1 LRAKDAAVRDLPE
14 QSMAP
19 LAVEDGFKIAVLLPC
34 YNEALTVGAVVRGFA
49 EALPGARIYVFDN
62 NSTDDTAR
70 AAAHAGARVF
80 REVRQGKGNVVRR
93 MFADIEA
100 DIYVMAD
107 GDGTYDPSD
116 APSLVNALITEHVDM
131 VVGTRR
137 GVALDAGRSGHAF
150 GNRTFNRLYR
160 WLFGRGFTDIFS
172 GYRAFTRR
180 FVKSFPAISTGFEIE
195 TEMSVHASQ
204 LMIPVA
210 EIDLN
215 YGRRPNGSASKL
227 RTFRDG
233 FRILKMFAMLMKE
246 TRPFAFYSIFA
257 VLCWAA
263 GLVLMLP
270 IIVTWLQTGLVPR
283 FPTAI
288 VATGMFIIAFMMAG
302 CGLILD
308 SVGRSRVEQKRIL
321 FLTVPALG
329 VQ

>member
-1 LRAKDAAVRDLPE
+1 MT
-14 QSMAP
+14 SI
-19 LAVEDGFKIAVLLPC
+19 AVEDGLKIAVLLPC
-34 YNEALTVGAVVRGFA
+34 HNEALTIGDVVRGFA
-49 EALPGARIYVFDN
+49 AALPNAGIFVFDN

-80 REVRQGKGNVVRR
+80 RETRQGKGNVVRR

-100 DIYVMAD
+100 DVYIMAD
-107 GDGTYDPSD
+107 GDGTYDPAD

-131 VVGTRR
+131 VVGVRR
-137 GVALDAGRSGHAF
+137 GVSLDAGRYGHAF
-150 GNRTFNRLYR
+150 GNRTFNRLYG
-160 WLFGRGFTDIFS
+160 WLFGRGFTDILS

-233 FRILKMFAMLMKE
+233 LRILKMFAMLMKE
-246 TRPFAFYSIFA
+246 TRPFIFYGIFA
-257 VLCWAA
+257 ALLAMA
-263 GLVLMLP
+263 GAILMFP
-270 IIVTWLQTGLVPR
+270 VIVTYFQTGLVPR
-283 FPTAI
+283 LPTAV
-288 VATGMFIIAFMMAG
+288 VATGMFVTAFLLG
-302 CGLILD
+302 TCGLILD
-308 SVGRSRVEQKRIL
+308 SLSRSRVEHKRIL

-329 VQ
+329 AQ

>member
-1 LRAKDAAVRDLPE
+1 MGTRMTSVAI
-14 QSMAP
+14 Q
-19 LAVEDGFKIAVLLPC
+19 DGLTIAVLLPC

-62 NSTDDTAR
+62 NSTDETAMS
-70 AAAHAGARVF
+70 AARAGARVF
-80 REVRQGKGNVVRR
+80 REERQGKGNVVRR

-100 DIYVMAD
+100 DVYVMAD
-107 GDGTYDPSD
+107 GDGTYDPAD

-137 GVALDAGRSGHAF
+137 GVAEDAGRSGHAF
-150 GNRTFNRLYR
+150 GNRGFNHLYR
-160 WLFGRGFTDIFS
+160 RLFGGGFTDIFS

-215 YGRRPNGSASKL
+215 YGRRPEGSVSKL
-227 RTFRDG
+227 RTVHDG
-233 FRILKMFAMLMKE
+233 VNILKMFAMLLKE
-246 TRPFAFYSIFA
+246 TRPFTFYSAFA
-257 VLCWAA
+257 LVFWTA
-263 GLVLMLP
+263 GALLMLP
-270 IIVTWLQTGLVPR
+270 IIVTWLETGLVPR
-283 FPTAI
+283 LPTA
-288 VATGMFIIAFMMAG
+288 VFATGLIVIGFLMAG

-308 SVGRSRVEQKRIL
+308 SLGRSRVEQKRIL
-321 FLTVPALG
+321 FLTVPAMG

>member
-1 LRAKDAAVRDLPE
+1 
-14 QSMAP
+14 
-19 LAVEDGFKIAVLLPC
+19 
-34 YNEALTVGAVVRGFA
+34 VRGFA
-49 EALPGARIYVFDN
+49 EALPSARIFVFDN

-80 REVRQGKGNVVRR
+80 REGRQGKGNVVRR
-93 MFADIEA
+93 MFADIDA
-100 DIYVMAD
+100 DVYVMAD
-107 GDGTYDPSD
+107 GDGTYDPAD

-137 GVALDAGRSGHAF
+137 GVGLDAGRSGHAL

-160 WLFGRGFTDIFS
+160 WLFGGGFTDIFS

-210 EIDLN
+210 EIDLA
-215 YGRRPNGSASKL
+215 YGRRPNGSQSKL

-246 TRPFAFYSIFA
+246 TRPFVFYAIFA
-257 VLCWAA
+257 ALFAVVGAI
-263 GLVLMLP
+263 LMFP
-270 IIVTWLQTGLVPR
+270 VIVTWLETGLVPR
-283 FPTAI
+283 FPTAV
-288 VATGMFIIAFMMAG
+288 VATGMFVIAFLLG
-302 CGLILD
+302 CCGLILD
-308 SVGRSRVEQKRIL
+308 SLSRSRVEQKRIL

-329 VQ
+329 AQ

>member
-1 LRAKDAAVRDLPE
+1 MRSAYIPGVFMTAIAAAEGLRV
-14 QSMAP
+14 
-19 LAVEDGFKIAVLLPC
+19 AVLLPC
-34 YNEALTVGAVVRGFA
+34 HNEAPTIGDVVRGFA

-80 REVRQGKGNVVRR
+80 REIRQGKGNVVRR

-107 GDGTYDPSD
+107 GDGTYDPAD
-116 APSLVNALITEHVDM
+116 APSLVNALVTEHVDM

-137 GVALDAGRSGHAF
+137 GIGTDAGRSGHAF
-150 GNRTFNRLYR
+150 GNRVFNRLYCR
-160 WLFGRGFTDIFS
+160 MFGRGFSDIFS

-210 EIDLN
+210 EIDLS
-215 YGRRPNGSASKL
+215 YGRRPDGSASKL
-227 RTFRDG
+227 RTGRDG
-233 FRILKMFAMLMKE
+233 FRILRMFAMLMKE
-246 TRPFAFYSIFA
+246 TRPFVFFSIFA
-257 VLCWAA
+257 MLFWIV
-263 GLVLMLP
+263 GLVLMAP
-270 IIVTWLQTGLVPR
+270 IVVTWLETGLVPR
-283 FPTAI
+283 FPTAVI
-288 VATGMFIIAFMMAG
+288 ATGLFVIAFLMAG

-308 SVGRSRVEQKRIL
+308 SLSRSRVEQKRIL

-329 VQ
+329 IQ

>member
-1 LRAKDAAVRDLPE
+1 MSPLDQPTTSIAADDGLR
-14 QSMAP
+14 
-19 LAVEDGFKIAVLLPC
+19 IAVLLPC
-34 YNEALTVGAVVRGFA
+34 HNEAPTIGSVVRGFA
-49 EALPGARIYVFDN
+49 EALPTAEIYVFDN

-80 REVRQGKGNVVRR
+80 RETRQGKGNVVRR

-107 GDGTYDPSD
+107 GDGTYDPAD
-116 APSLVNALITEHVDM
+116 APSLVNALITERVDM

-137 GVALDAGRSGHAF
+137 GVGLDAGRSGHAL
-150 GNRTFNRLYR
+150 GNRTFNALYR
-160 WLFGRGFTDIFS
+160 SIFGRGFSDIFS

-215 YGRRPNGSASKL
+215 YGRRPDGSESKL
-227 RTFRDG
+227 RTFSDG
-233 FRILKMFAMLMKE
+233 LRILKMFAMLMKE
-246 TRPFAFYSIFA
+246 TRPLVFYSIFA
-257 VLCWAA
+257 VLFWTA
-263 GLVLMLP
+263 GLVLMTPVIL
-270 IIVTWLQTGLVPR
+270 TWLETGLVPR
-283 FPTAI
+283 LPTAV
-288 VATGMFIIAFMMAG
+288 VATGMFVIGFMMAG

-308 SVGRSRVEQKRIL
+308 SLSRSRVEQKRIL
-321 FLTVPALG
+321 FLAAPALG